1 MRFGGGVSLTALG
14 IALELVRPVPLAI
27 VLDVVLG
34 GRPLPRMLR
43 PLLASLGTEALLAVA
58 AASIVVVTVALGAA
72 TVGANYL
79 TIDVGQRMVND
90 LRTEIYAHLQK
101 LSLKFHYQQQT
112 GDLLYRVMA
121 DTFSIQGMVMNG
133 ALPLV
138 SAAIMLT
145 GMFTVMVRYDVT
157 LALVAI
163 SIAPLLYLAI
173 SRLSSRIHGHATAS
187 KEAESDL
194 YSRAETIIGAV
205 KLIQAYG
212 REERAVAEFRKG
224 SERSLALSLRL
235 YSTETLFIL
244 IVESVLALGTAS
256 LVWVGAHQ
264 VLTGKLTIGALT
276 IFLAYL
282 KDMYQPVQNIAQN
295 LKELSSARA
304 GLDRVFAVLD
314 VQPDIRDAP
323 DARPLPAVAGE
334 IRLDDV
340 TFGYDEARPVLKNVT
355 LRIAPGE
362 KLALVGRTGAGKST
376 LASLVLRFFDPQK
389 GRVAIDGHDLR
400 RVTLVSL
407 RRQVTLLLQEPILFR
422 TSVFDNIACGSASD
436 VSLAQVRAAA
446 QKAEAEPFILEMPNG
461 YDTVL
466 AQDGVDISGGQR
478 QRMGLARALLRETPI
493 LVLDEPTSSLD
504 VGTEAVVW
512 KNVEEMLQGRTAII
526 IAHRLS
532 TARIADRIAVLER
545 GEIAEIGTH
554 EELLARRGRY
564 HALWSKHSADKGL
577 PDAAFEAS

>member
-1 MRFGGGVSLTALG
+1 MELRHASPGSVLKRVLGYLRPHRVRFAGGVGLTAVG

-34 GRPLPRMLR
+34 GRPLPRLLR
-43 PLLASLGTEALLAVA
+43 PLLSPLGTEALLALA
-58 AASIVVVTVALGAA
+58 AASIVVVTVALGAT

-163 SIAPLLYLAI
+163 SVAPLLYLAI

-244 IVESVLALGTAS
+244 IVDSVLALGTAS

-264 VLTGKLTIGALT
+264 VLTGKLTIGRPHDLPR
-276 IFLAYL
+276 L
-282 KDMYQPVQNIAQN
+282 PEGHVP
-295 LKELSSARA
+295 ARPEHRPEPE
-304 GLDRVFAVLD
+304 GAVLG
-314 VQPDIRDAP
+314 PGGT
-323 DARPLPAVAGE
+323 RPRLRRPRRPAGHPG
-334 IRLDDV
+334 RSR
-340 TFGYDEARPVLKNVT
+340 RP
-355 LRIAPGE
+355 A
-362 KLALVGRTGAGKST
+362 AAVGRA
-376 LASLVLRFFDPQK
+376 AR
-389 GRVAIDGHDLR
+389 
-400 RVTLVSL
+400 
-407 RRQVTLLLQEPILFR
+407 
-422 TSVFDNIACGSASD
+422 SAS
-436 VSLAQVRAAA
+436 
-446 QKAEAEPFILEMPNG
+446 
-461 YDTVL
+461 T
-466 AQDGVDISGGQR
+466 
-478 QRMGLARALLRETPI
+478 T
-493 LVLDEPTSSLD
+493 
-504 VGTEAVVW
+504 
-512 KNVEEMLQGRTAII
+512 
-526 IAHRLS
+526 
-532 TARIADRIAVLER
+532 
-545 GEIAEIGTH
+545 
-554 EELLARRGRY
+554 
-564 HALWSKHSADKGL
+564 
-577 PDAAFEAS
+577 